1 MKNEQNTEPDPHKVG
16 NFFIDPCISLK
27 DDLGIDP
34 DDDIEDQLYD
44 VIDHSTEIAEK
55 PCGFERE
62 ADSISRDVEEE
73 QAFVAKAKGKD
84 VYILYGYPA
93 FNEYDGIGCDP
104 TFEYYVGTKDEAM
117 RRFDNIR
124 YNEPPMRKRI
134 ADVKEQLDGIADDI
148 WIDAKTGM
156 YDVVRYNVKYKG
168 YLIIEK
174 APDLNAEEIIREAK
188 RFDEFNAALRKD
200 GYILEELYKMPRAW
214 NDNQRYYGFVFTV
227 NYDQYEIPGHIKS
240 KLQGKERYPIDFLPA
255 DWKTDLPQPEKLIR
269 QPYPCPLCGITESGA
284 GCSAGKIII
293 NGIEYDR
300 VPVSLEETAK
310 DGCCIECGA
319 PIGSYHH
326 AGCTIEKIP
335 GKTLPLSRYM
345 MIDQDDE
352 PEITYAG
359 DGKIAHMVGYPGL
372 SPIFVKN
379 VAATGGKDK
388 K

>member
-55 PCGFERE
+55 PCVFERE

-134 ADVKEQLDGIADDI
+134 ADVKEQLDGIALGTI
-148 WIDAKTGM
+148 HTCLTM
-156 YDVVRYNVKYKG
+156 M
-168 YLIIEK
+168 
-174 APDLNAEEIIREAK
+174 K
-188 RFDEFNAALRKD
+188 RL
-200 GYILEELYKMPRAW
+200 
-214 NDNQRYYGFVFTV
+214 
-227 NYDQYEIPGHIKS
+227 
-240 KLQGKERYPIDFLPA
+240 
-255 DWKTDLPQPEKLIR
+255 LIR
-269 QPYPCPLCGITESGA
+269 WRIICQILLCW
-284 GCSAGKIII
+284 
-293 NGIEYDR
+293 R
-300 VPVSLEETAK
+300 
-310 DGCCIECGA
+310 
-319 PIGSYHH
+319 
-326 AGCTIEKIP
+326 
-335 GKTLPLSRYM
+335 SRK
-345 MIDQDDE
+345 Q
-352 PEITYAG
+352 
-359 DGKIAHMVGYPGL
+359 
-372 SPIFVKN
+372 SPIKESVLRTRKQDIPPFWRP
-379 VAATGGKDK
+379 ASFL
-388 K
+388 